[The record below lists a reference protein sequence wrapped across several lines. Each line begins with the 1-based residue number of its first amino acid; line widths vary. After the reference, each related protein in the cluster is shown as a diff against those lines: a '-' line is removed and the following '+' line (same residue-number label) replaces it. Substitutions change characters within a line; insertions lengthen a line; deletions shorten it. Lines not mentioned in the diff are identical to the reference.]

1 MYIGERDKKRKREK
15 RERRKGKRGGEMEH
29 YSGTHIIFTFE
40 NYTFVYYSGN
50 FE

>member
-15 RERRKGKRGGEMEH
+15 RERRKGERGGEMEH
-29 YSGTHIIFTFE
+29 HSGTNIILTFE
-40 NYTFVYYSGN
+40 NYTFVYSGN